1 MMRNFMKIVENM
13 VPTLYHGSR
22 KEFPIGFTLLPQ
34 EDSYVV
40 SDDHDEQHH
49 MLERAMEKYR
59 PSHCISRHKAVYLIA
74 DPEDIDNA
82 GGYNDHVYECE
93 PLGPVTKCNLHW
105 YSEAYMLCEH
115 EVLSAQEAADQGM
128 DHYAEYGEEPELK
141 EYCLNYWN
149 AVPQGGNDLF
159 EYLTPRARVLKV
171 V

>member
-1 MMRNFMKIVENM
+1 MRDLINLVENLL
-13 VPTLYHGSR
+13 PTLYHGSR
-22 KEFPIGFTLLPQ
+22 VEFAVGDTLSPQ
-34 EDSYVV
+34 DDGYVTY
-40 SDDHDEQHH
+40 SDADEQHH

-59 PSHCISRHKAVYLIA
+59 PSHCVSRFKAVFLIA

-128 DHYAEYGEEPELK
+128 DHYAEYGEDPELK

-149 AVPQGGNDLF
+149 GVPSGPSDLY
-159 EYLTPRARVLKV
+159 EYLTPGARVVKIV
-171 V
+171 